1 MLEYFATLV
10 HIGLINGGGAVFN
23 EDVSFEYSTGT
34 GEHPSV
40 GLMVFDMLFFI
51 IITVILI
58 NCVFGIMLDT
68 FAALREHEEEQND
81 SVQNHCFICCE
92 HRSSFASHSD
102 FKLHRE
108 REHNPLHYLC
118 LLEHIERTP
127 PSRRNGFCTFVAGQ
141 VAAGEIGWLPI
152 GQSIRLQERG
162 GAADKEAEEDDEDSP
177 RPGSALTAEEMAVLV
192 ERVLSEKLAGYNAP
206 RVRSD
211 SPIKSAQPVPMLP
224 IPLTPGQKQEQP
236 SRVTPFI

>member
-1 MLEYFATLV
+1 M
-10 HIGLINGGGAVFN
+10 
-23 EDVSFEYSTGT
+23 
-34 GEHPSV
+34 
-40 GLMVFDMLFFI
+40 
-51 IITVILI
+51 
-58 NCVFGIMLDT
+58 
-68 FAALREHEEEQND
+68 
-81 SVQNHCFICCE
+81 
-92 HRSSFASHSD
+92 
-102 FKLHRE
+102 
-108 REHNPLHYLC
+108 NP
-118 LLEHIERTP
+118 I
-127 PSRRNGFCTFVAGQ
+127 S
-141 VAAGEIGWLPI
+141 
-152 GQSIRLQERG
+152 G